1 MKKLDRNHTYNWT
14 NRFVKHTNAHVQFR
28 KILGETGH
36 GVNSDNTAVDFRI
49 VSYTGELTV
58 GF

>member
-1 MKKLDRNHTYNWT
+1 MDRNHTYNWT